1 MLLQSVKMETCYT
14 WKIVLLSSRQSC
26 GSAEAEVWDSDL
38 IPGPFANVRAANSP
52 KDSSIWNCYE
62 SYQNYLPSLTPGSV
76 NVEGRFPKQF

>member
-1 MLLQSVKMETCYT
+1 MLLQPVKMDTCCT

-26 GSAEAEVWDSDL
+26 GSAEAEVWDSEL
-38 IPGPFANVRAANSP
+38 IPGQFANVHADNSP
-52 KDSSIWNCYE
+52 EDSSVCNCYE